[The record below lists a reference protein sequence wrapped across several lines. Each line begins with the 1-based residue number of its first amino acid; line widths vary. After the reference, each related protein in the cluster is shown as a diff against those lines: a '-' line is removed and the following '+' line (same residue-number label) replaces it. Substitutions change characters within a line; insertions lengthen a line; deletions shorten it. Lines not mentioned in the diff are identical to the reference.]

1 MYVKS
6 SSQPITGEANPA
18 SYKEKVLVKS
28 LNSSLTK
35 AGLKRRFR

>member
-6 SSQPITGEANPA
+6 SSQPITSEANPA

-35 AGLKRRFR
+35 AGLKRQFR